1 VSQKVRKKWV
11 KEGWVSSGRAL
22 ALHAQGSRFH
32 HQHHRKRKGSQEE
45 REGKGRERGCLIT
58 GICISIQVH
67 IENGG
72 FKQQESLL

>member
-22 ALHAQGSRFH
+22 AWHAQGSRFH
-32 HQHHRKRKGSQEE
+32 HQHHRKKKGSQEE
-45 REGKGRERGCLIT
+45 REGKGRECGCLIT

-67 IENGG
+67 FLG
-72 FKQQESLL
+72 LT